1 MINFTFYFEI
11 SATHI
16 RSYNTSGC
24 LDIAFIDTNKKIVKS
39 KIKRNIVK
47 TDNIKLKKN
56 NNNYIKLIYYVP
68 NFFCKFENI
77 LPGMRRKVNIST
89 LMVFRNQRRRRRS
102 NFFKGLFRLNPLRT
116 GQYLINIS

>member
-47 TDNIKLKKN
+47 TDNIKLKK
-56 NNNYIKLIYYVP
+56 K
-68 NFFCKFENI
+68 
-77 LPGMRRKVNIST
+77 
-89 LMVFRNQRRRRRS
+89 
-102 NFFKGLFRLNPLRT
+102 
-116 GQYLINIS
+116 